1 MLLSNIETSN
11 LQIMKSTN
19 YRIEYLRRGEKTIAT
34 NKAGEQMSFNSV
46 GEARRYINKTRANEP
61 NNPLTF
67 MNKVNICEFE
77 NDKFVSVV
85 EQF

>member
-1 MLLSNIETSN
+1 
-11 LQIMKSTN
+11 MKTTN

-34 NKAGEQMSFNSV
+34 NKEGNQISFESI
-46 GEARRYINKTRANEP
+46 GEARRFVNKARANEP
-61 NNPLTF
+61 NNPITF

>member
-1 MLLSNIETSN
+1 
-11 LQIMKSTN
+11 MKSTN
-19 YRIEYLRRGEKTIAT
+19 YRIEYLRRGEKTMVTDKNGEQVKFESIGEVRKFI
-34 NKAGEQMSFNSV
+34 NKA
-46 GEARRYINKTRANEP
+46 RANEP

-77 NDKFVSVV
+77 NDNFVGVV